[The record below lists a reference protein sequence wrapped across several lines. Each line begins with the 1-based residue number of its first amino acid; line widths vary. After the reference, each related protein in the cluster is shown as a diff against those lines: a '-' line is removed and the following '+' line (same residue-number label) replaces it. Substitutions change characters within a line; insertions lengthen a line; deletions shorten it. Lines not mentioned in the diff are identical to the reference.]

1 MKFRFGSK
9 TGDQVPPLEHS
20 LQQIHASLAQ
30 QQKQWAELLAKDPTA
45 FAQLEPEIH
54 KAFQQLAD
62 RCAAGLLAHAATG
75 HPCADAAKK
84 K

>member
-9 TGDQVPPLEHS
+9 SGDQVPPPEQS
-20 LQQIHASLAQ
+20 LQGIQATLAQ
-30 QQKQWAELLAKDPTA
+30 QQQQWAELLANDPAA

-62 RCAAGLLAHAATG
+62 RCAAGLLAHAATQAACG
-75 HPCADAAKK
+75 DAAKK

>member
-9 TGDQVPPLEHS
+9 SGQQVPALEQS
-20 LQQIHASLAQ
+20 LQEIQESLAQ
-30 QQKQWAELLAKDPTA
+30 QQKQWADLLAKDPAA

-62 RCAAGLLAHAATG
+62 RLAAGLLAHAAAQ
-75 HPCADAAKK
+75 PACADAAQKK
-84 K
+84 